1 MFGNYRHKLQVYIFI
16 ILVFI
21 AFCTPTYWMQWA
33 FLASISFL
41 VLVTGYFY
49 FFYLFIFKFSYL
61 FFLKFRFVIFH
72 GG

>member
-1 MFGNYRHKLQVYIFI
+1 MFGDYRHKLQIYIFI

-41 VLVTGYFY
+41 VLVTGNFY
-49 FFYLFIFKFSYL
+49 
-61 FFLKFRFVIFH
+61 
-72 GG
+72 